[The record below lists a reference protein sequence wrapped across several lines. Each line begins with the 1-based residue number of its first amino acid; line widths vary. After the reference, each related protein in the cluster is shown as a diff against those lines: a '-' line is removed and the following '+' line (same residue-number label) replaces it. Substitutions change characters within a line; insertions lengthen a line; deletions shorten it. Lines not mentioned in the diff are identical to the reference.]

1 MSSLTGY
8 NPSSTI
14 STAFSSGNYRH
25 IALSISGTIHTLYLD
40 GSAVAVNSN
49 AGDIFSIYNSA
60 IQDLYIGCAGD
71 LSYGYT
77 GTIDDFKIWNRA
89 LPIADI
95 NNILYTGFGVD
106 FKGGDYQ
113 VTAGEYT
120 YIVFI
125 NSGSV
130 VFSKNYN
137 VEYLIIGGGASGWCS
152 YGGGGGAGQCLSG
165 NFVVD
170 AFTPYPV
177 VRGDAGTTTFVNKT
191 GVLLLV
197 LPLSNLSGNPS
208 SVFGFTARGGGHG
221 GGLNYSSTVSST
233 NPSSIRTV
241 STGVTGGSGGG
252 GGANRDGFPTYIVI
266 TAGGSNGDGTN
277 TGGAGRLITSDIGS
291 GGGGGGAG
299 QVGGTSN
306 IIYPGNSYY
315 YGGKGGNGTN
325 AHSQWL
331 IDISSVMP
339 NNWKIATS
347 SGYIAGGG
355 GGSTY
360 IMSTVTPYTS
370 NNTPTYPIQFY
381 ARGGLGGGGN
391 GSWEYHGGTNLDI
404 SGNGVNYTGSGAG
417 SGLDLGTRVNSGG
430 HGLVVL
436 RFKTA
441 S

>member
-1 MSSLTGY
+1 MSLTGY
-8 NPSSTI
+8 NPSNTI
-14 STAFSSGNYRH
+14 STAFSSGSYRH
-25 IALSISGTIHTLYLD
+25 VALSISGTTHTLYLD

-49 AGDIFSIYNSA
+49 AGNIFSIYNSA
-60 IQDLYIGCAGD
+60 IENLYIGCAGD

-77 GTIDDFKIWNRA
+77 GIIDDFKIWNRV
-89 LPIADI
+89 LSKTEI
-95 NNILYTGFGVD
+95 NNICYSGFNVNA
-106 FKGGDYQ
+106 KGGDYQ

-120 YIVFI
+120 YIVFTSE
-125 NSGSV
+125 NGSV

-165 NFVVD
+165 NFIVD

-177 VRGDAGTTTFVNKT
+177 VRGSAGASPFIIYNNAKT
-191 GVLLLV
+191 LV
-197 LPLSNLSGNPS
+197 LPLSTLSGNSS
-208 SVFGFTARGGGHG
+208 SVFGFTAGGGGYG
-221 GGLNYSSTVSST
+221 GGLTYVSKTST
-233 NPSSIRTV
+233 NPTVIRTV

-252 GGANRDGFPTYIVI
+252 GGANRDGFPAYNVI

-277 TGGAGRLITSDIGS
+277 AGGPGRLISSAIGS

-306 IIYPGNSYY
+306 IQYLSTGYFF
-315 YGGKGGNGTN
+315 GGKGGNGTTS
-325 AHSQWL
+325 HSQWL

-339 NNWKIATS
+339 NDWKIATS

-360 IMSTVTPYTS
+360 VKSSVTPYTS
-370 NNTPTYPIQFY
+370 SNFGNEFY
-381 ARGGLGGGGN
+381 VKGGLGGGGN
-391 GSWEYHGGTNLDI
+391 GSWEYHGGTNNDI
-404 SGNGVNYTGSGAG
+404 SGNGVHYTGSGAG
-417 SGLDLGTRVNSGG
+417 SGYDLSNRVNSGG

>member
-25 IALSISGTIHTLYLD
+25 VALSISGTTHTLYLD
-40 GSAVAVNSN
+40 GSSVAINSN

-95 NNILYTGFGVD
+95 NNIYFTGLGVD
-106 FKGGDYQ
+106 FKGGDYK

-137 VEYLIIGGGASGWCS
+137 VEYLIIGGGASGWTA

-165 NFVVD
+165 NFIVD
-170 AFTPYPV
+170 AFTSYPV
-177 VRGDAGTTTFVNKT
+177 VRGNAGTPAQA
-191 GVLLLV
+191 LV
-197 LPLSNLSGNPS
+197 SVGSANRSGNPS
-208 SVFGFTARGGGHG
+208 SVFGITALGGGRGGGE
-221 GGLNYSSTVSST
+221 STPGIS
-233 NPSSIRTV
+233 
-241 STGVTGGSGGG
+241 GGSGGG
-252 GGANRDGFPTYIVI
+252 GGAYVNPL
-266 TAGGSNGDGTN
+266 TAGSSNGPGTN
-277 TGGAGRLITSDIGS
+277 AGGIGKFSFLLTNLGS

-299 QVGGTSN
+299 EIGHPPSTTYIPYNPRYTDDISKCF
-306 IIYPGNSYY
+306 
-315 YGGKGGNGTN
+315 YGGRGGNGTTS
-325 AHSQWL
+325 HSQWL
-331 IDISSVMP
+331 VDISSVMP
-339 NNWKIATS
+339 TNWKTATS

-355 GGSTY
+355 GGCTFYRDSAL
-360 IMSTVTPYTS
+360 
-370 NNTPTYPIQFY
+370 YPLPEYFAI
-381 ARGGLGGGGN
+381 GGLGGGGC
-391 GSWEYHGGTNLDI
+391 
-404 SGNGVNYTGSGAG
+404 GNWDHYGANINPTPVSLGYGVHYTGSGAG
-417 SGLDLGTRVNSGG
+417 GGFYNVSHTGG